1 MSVILILILA
11 SLLMATI
18 FLAGFIW
25 SVHSGQYE
33 DTTTPSMRVLME
45 ESSGQN
51 PERAGDQRLHL
62 TLTLSR
68 REGEQQSSVPDSDAT
83 SAIPHSRNPRSRR
96 KNLPLPAGEGRG
108 KGERNTDQQRHS
120 TTGMK
125 NPRVEI

>member
-18 FLAGFIW
+18 FLVGFIW
-25 SVHSGQYE
+25 SVRSGQYE

-51 PERAGDQRLHL
+51 PERAGDQRLPL

-68 REGEQQSSVPDSDAT
+68 REREQPASVPDSCDAGT
-83 SAIPHSRNPRSRR
+83 VIPDSRNP
-96 KNLPLPAGEGRG
+96 KDQPKTLPLPAGEGRG
-108 KGERNTDQQRHS
+108 EGEPNEDQQSHS
-120 TTGMK
+120 TTEHLESK
-125 NPRVEI
+125 I